1 MNIITIRKVNAGHGW
16 YWLNEGF
23 RYLMQATSAWMLS
36 MLLIMSMSLLSIYIL
51 PIMQI
56 VLLFVFPFVAA
67 GLALACADLE
77 KGQGISINHVFKAF
91 ACDNKINLFRYGL
104 LLLIMI
110 IFAQMLSTIAMQML
124 GISQDQLRTAF
135 STFVE
140 TKETSL
146 ATIIQSPIILKYV
159 VLTLLSMLPVI
170 VINMWAPI
178 ILVFSRLTAFQAIK
192 ISLLAGIKNI
202 LPLIIYAIIYLL
214 LIAVILLAYKAIIF
228 VISSIIGANG
238 FVSAGL
244 YLFVFM
250 PVLLLLVSL
259 SYSSAYVAYKDI
271 FLAEDNK

>member
-1 MNIITIRKVNAGHGW
+1 MNIITIKKVNAGHGW

-23 RYLMQATSAWMLS
+23 RYLMQAKAAWMLS
-36 MLLIMSMSLLSIYIL
+36 MLLVMSMSLLSIYIL
-51 PIMQI
+51 PVMQI

-67 GLALACADLE
+67 GLALACADIE
-77 KGQGISINHVFKAF
+77 KGQSISINHVFKAF
-91 ACDNKINLFRYGL
+91 ASANKFNLFRYGL

-110 IFAQMLSTIAMQML
+110 IFAQMLGTIGIQML
-124 GISQDQLRTAF
+124 GISQDQLRSAF
-135 STFVE
+135 SAFVE
-140 TKETSL
+140 GKEASL
-146 ATIIQSPIILKYV
+146 ASILQSPIILKYV
-159 VLTLLSMLPVI
+159 ILTLLSMLPII

-178 ILVFSRLTAFQAIK
+178 ILVFSRLTAFQAVK

-202 LPLIIYAIIYLL
+202 LPLMIYAIIYLL
-214 LIAVILLAYKAIIF
+214 LIAVILLAYKAIVF